1 MPLKIAKPT
10 TPGRRGAVFQ
20 TNDDITRD
28 KPKKSLLKP
37 YKKRGGRDRSG
48 KISVRHR
55 GGGHKR
61 RLRVIDFKRDK
72 INTLG
77 DNRA

>member
-28 KPKKSLLKP
+28 IPKKSLLIP
-37 YKKRGGRDRSG
+37 YKK
-48 KISVRHR
+48 IP
-55 GGGHKR
+55 
-61 RLRVIDFKRDK
+61 
-72 INTLG
+72 
-77 DNRA
+77 

>member
-20 TNDDITRD
+20 TSDDITRD

-55 GGGHKR
+55 G
-61 RLRVIDFKRDK
+61 
-72 INTLG
+72 
-77 DNRA
+77 